1 MSRQLLANYNMV
13 SILIKG
19 KTRTANP

>member
-1 MSRQLLANYNMV
+1 MIANYNMV